1 MTPGC
6 AGHLPGIDSPVE
18 TPRSRVVGVLTPA
31 LLNVN
36 IPSLSIAKDTDL
48 STNRNTFLNVG
59 FTFLEKTCFLN
70 AVQSS
75 NIWNI
80 MTNLTIFLIW
90 SQQVKLAEAQVK

>member
-1 MTPGC
+1 MFRLPVTPGC

-18 TPRSRVVGVLTPA
+18 TPRSRVVGVLTHASERCFETPA

-59 FTFLEKTCFLN
+59 FTFSGENLLFKCCPVVQYLEYN
-70 AVQSS
+70 D
-75 NIWNI
+75 
-80 MTNLTIFLIW
+80 
-90 SQQVKLAEAQVK
+90 